1 MIIGKHGLSAF
12 PNTDLEQQLKIYGI
26 ETLALAGF
34 MANCCVES
42 TMREACDKGFN
53 VITLTDCVAT
63 TSMAGI
69 DIKHW
74 YYNYGYITHFWVGTG
89 YFHFITVVL

>member
-1 MIIGKHGLSAF
+1 MYFVIGKHGLSAF
-12 PNTDLEQQLKIYGI
+12 LNTDLEQQLKAYGI

-42 TMREACDKGFN
+42 TMRTACEKGFN

-63 TSMAGI
+63 TSMQ
-69 DIKHW
+69 
-74 YYNYGYITHFWVGTG
+74 GYR
-89 YFHFITVVL
+89 

>member
-1 MIIGKHGLSAF
+1 MSKGKHGLSAF
-12 PNTDLEQQLKIYGI
+12 HGTDLEEQLKSHGI

-42 TMREACDKGFN
+42 TMRTACEKGFN

-63 TSMAGI
+63 TSMAG
-69 DIKHW
+69 
-74 YYNYGYITHFWVGTG
+74 YRAALEITYPFFSTPMNADSFSGAIHK
-89 YFHFITVVL
+89 LR

>member
-1 MIIGKHGLSAF
+1 MYFVIGKHGLSAF
-12 PNTDLEQQLKIYGI
+12 LNTDLELQLKAHGI

-42 TMREACDKGFN
+42 TMRTACEKGFN

-63 TSMAGI
+63 TSMQ
-69 DIKHW
+69 
-74 YYNYGYITHFWVGTG
+74 GYR
-89 YFHFITVVL
+89 

>member
-1 MIIGKHGLSAF
+1 MYFVQGKHGLSAF
-12 PNTDLEQQLKIYGI
+12 LETDLEEQLKAHGI

-42 TMREACDKGFN
+42 TMRTACEKGFN

-63 TSMAGI
+63 TSME
-69 DIKHW
+69 
-74 YYNYGYITHFWVGTG
+74 GYR
-89 YFHFITVVL
+89 